1 MKKLGALLVLTALS
15 LTACALLSEDGRLTV
30 RASFTDVGDLATS
43 APVMLAD
50 IPIGQVTDIELEENQ
65 AMVTMEIDPQANVP
79 QGVVARVRRTSLLG
93 EKFVDFLVPEGIP
106 LDAPP
111 LKNGDQIVDTEARAD
126 LEDLVAEG
134 TDVLAPLLASEIA
147 TLVDEGAKGFGG
159 RGEQLGAILNN
170 FQQIVQA
177 YAGRTD
183 EIRGVI
189 TNLNQLNATLASKA
203 PAHAKA
209 TVNSAKGLRMLVEE
223 SERLKA
229 AIVALNRLS
238 VGARGV
244 LEAHSDEM
252 SRFFRQARTILDTLN
267 SESGSIERF
276 LKWAPF
282 HNRNTAITDYNQFV
296 QVLQDFIICGL
307 NDDPNDPAR
316 QCIEPPS

>member
-1 MKKLGALLVLTALS
+1 MKKLAALLVVVALA
-15 LTACALLSEDGRLTV
+15 LTACAFLSDDGRVTV
-30 RASFTDVGDLATS
+30 SARFTDVGDLTTS

-50 IPIGQVTDIELEENQ
+50 IPIGKVTDIELEEHQ
-65 AMVTMEIDPQANVP
+65 ALVTMEIDRQANVP
-79 QGVVARVRRTSLLG
+79 RDVVARVRRTSLLG
-93 EKFVDFLVPEGIP
+93 EKFIDFLVPEGLP
-106 LDAPP
+106 LDSPA
-111 LKNGDQIVDTEARAD
+111 LANGDEIVNTEARAD

-134 TDVLAPLLASEIA
+134 TDVLAPLAASEIA

-223 SERLKA
+223 SDRLKA
-229 AIVALNRLS
+229 AIVALTRLS

-244 LEAHSDEM
+244 LETHSDEM
-252 SRFFRQARTILDTLN
+252 SRFFRQARTILDVVSSQS
-267 SESGSIERF
+267 SEVEKF

-282 HNRNTAITDYNQFV
+282 HNRNTAITDYTEFV

-307 NDDPNDPAR
+307 NDDPSDPAR
-316 QCIEPPS
+316 RCIQQP

>member
-1 MKKLGALLVLTALS
+1 MRKLAALLVVVALA
-15 LTACALLSEDGRLTV
+15 LTACAFLSDDGRVTV
-30 RASFTDVGDLATS
+30 SARFTDVGDLTTS

-50 IPIGQVTDIELEENQ
+50 IPIGKVTDIELEEHQ
-65 AMVTMEIDPQANVP
+65 ALVTMEIDRQANVP
-79 QGVVARVRRTSLLG
+79 RDVVARVRRTSLLG
-93 EKFVDFLVPEGIP
+93 EKFIDFLVPEGLS
-106 LDAPP
+106 LDAPA
-111 LKNGDQIVDTEARAD
+111 LANGDEIANTEARAD

-134 TDVLAPLLASEIA
+134 TDVLAPLAASEIA

-223 SERLKA
+223 SDRLKA
-229 AIVALNRLS
+229 AIVALTRLS

-244 LEAHSDEM
+244 LETHSDEM
-252 SRFFRQARTILDTLN
+252 SRFFRQARTILDVV
-267 SESGSIERF
+267 SSQSGEVEKF

-282 HNRNTAITDYNQFV
+282 HNRNTAITDYTEFV

-316 QCIEPPS
+316 RCIQPP